1 LKIKSRLVIQEIIKM
16 NKSKDE
22 GQLNELAFLFG
33 MPPEVAREF
42 RLLWDLFEPKSGLE
56 PLF

>member
-1 LKIKSRLVIQEIIKM
+1 M
-16 NKSKDE
+16 NKIKDE

-42 RLLWDLFEPKSGLE
+42 RLLWDRFEPKSGLE
-56 PLF
+56 PRF